1 MRISVTPQLQRNPLS
16 SSQTHPMVSLATSSA
31 PELTDYTM
39 PQAPSVNLN
48 DKDALD
54 SLVKE
59 LQLEETGPHDLSSL
73 LSTTVSAQSLHQEE
87 KEMSAL
93 PARPVPQDL
102 EQLLSQSAPKPKRGR
117 LGAPRHP
124 RNGQFLKTTKP
135 PPTTL
140 SVASIPTPI
149 TCTAQPDCPISSSS
163 LIPVTYVNF
172 APALI
177 SSLPNRSNNEKVENL
192 FLSPEELASEV
203 FAFIMSSSGHTA
215 SEVEVRVREA
225 NFNKHYKPYLVTH
238 INSILSNMPPD
249 ANTHTYKTHDSIIVE
264 CLHILGF

>member
-1 MRISVTPQLQRNPLS
+1 
-16 SSQTHPMVSLATSSA
+16 
-31 PELTDYTM
+31 M
-39 PQAPSVNLN
+39 PQVPSSVNLN

-54 SLVKE
+54 ALVKE
-59 LQLEETGPHDLSSL
+59 LQLEKTGPQDLSSL
-73 LSTTVSAQSLHQEE
+73 LLTSASAQSLHPEE

-93 PARPVPQDL
+93 PARPAPQDL

-124 RNGQFLKTTKP
+124 RNGQFLKTTKLA
-135 PPTTL
+135 PPTV
-140 SVASIPTPI
+140 SVASIPTPV
-149 TCTAQPDCPISSSS
+149 TCTAQPDCPISSLS
-163 LIPVTYVNF
+163 LTPVTYVNF

-177 SSLPNRSNNEKVENL
+177 SSLPIRSNSEKVENL

-203 FAFIMSSSGHTA
+203 FAFIMSSSSHIA
-215 SEVEVRVREA
+215 SELEVKVREA

-238 INSILSNMPPD
+238 INSFLSNMPPD
-249 ANTHTYKTHDSIIVE
+249 ANTHTYKTHDAIIVE